1 MVTPLAGSYRSR
13 MLAHRPWQRPLLLAG
28 NLAAPAAVVATRF
41 GEPWLLALAA
51 TLHAGFACAVA
62 HPRCGWFGPVAS
74 RFETARRELWLTIDD
89 GPVGDE
95 SVALGDALAARGVR
109 ATFFVKGENLAR
121 HPAVAP
127 RWLAAGH
134 TLANHTQTHP
144 MGRFPWLS
152 RRSVQREIDACH
164 DALRRAGAPD
174 SPWFRAPVGLKGVHL
189 HPVLAKRGLRLVA
202 WTERGKD
209 GRVCDPDAVLARLRP
224 RCRPGAILVLH
235 EGQPRSREAI
245 LRVVEAAQTDG
256 YAFTIPEDST
266 LR

>member
-1 MVTPLAGSYRSR
+1 MTSERSR
-13 MLAHRPWQRPLLLAG
+13 AQCLRRANARFVLTMLPAVLCIILTSLGHWPW
-28 NLAAPAAVVATRF
+28 AAVVF
-41 GEPWLLALAA
+41 CV
-51 TLHAGFACAVA
+51 TLVVIVIGTLV
-62 HPRCGWFGPVAS
+62 PRCSLFGPLVKRQPPGS
-74 RFETARRELWLTIDD
+74 KTPLLTIDD